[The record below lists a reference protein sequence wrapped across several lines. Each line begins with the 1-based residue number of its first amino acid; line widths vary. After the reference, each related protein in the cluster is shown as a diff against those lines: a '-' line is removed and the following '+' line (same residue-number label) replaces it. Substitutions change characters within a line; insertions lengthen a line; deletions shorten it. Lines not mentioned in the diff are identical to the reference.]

1 MDHPPDVCLDR
12 KTVRRYLTDDL
23 TQQEDLKVRN
33 HLDSCSKCHDR
44 AVELLKAMES
54 GSDGGSS
61 TDGDWN

>member
-1 MDHPPDVCLDR
+1 MDQSSVPCPDRDTL
-12 KTVRRYLTDDL
+12 RRYLTDDL
-23 TQQEDLKVRN
+23 TLQEDLKVRN

-54 GSDGGSS
+54 GSNDGSL